1 MWATPEWD
9 TPDAAAQP
17 DTSATTPQPDS
28 SPATREPET
37 PAPASVAGTAGPGS
51 EVAEQDSVTKA
62 APDAG
67 GNGLYREWH
76 RLVSRLGLTGVERT
90 IAEHS
95 LLVERGGG
103 NCRLVL
109 DRKHESLLHGGE
121 TGVLEGAL
129 ANLFGEPVRLVIDI
143 GDPAHETPADRKQRL
158 ERERDAAAMRE
169 LEENPTVKSLIETF
183 DARLEHVRPLDGGA
197 GEARGANR

>member
-1 MWATPEWD
+1 M
-9 TPDAAAQP
+9 
-17 DTSATTPQPDS
+17 
-28 SPATREPET
+28 
-37 PAPASVAGTAGPGS
+37 AGTAGPGS
-51 EVAEQDSVTKA
+51 EVAEQDSVAKT

-76 RLVSRLGLTGVERT
+76 GLVNRLGLTGVERT

-121 TGVLEGAL
+121 AGVLEGAL

-158 ERERDAAAMRE
+158 EREAGCGG
-169 LEENPTVKSLIETF
+169 
-183 DARLEHVRPLDGGA
+183 DARTR
-197 GEARGANR
+197 GESHGEIPDRDL